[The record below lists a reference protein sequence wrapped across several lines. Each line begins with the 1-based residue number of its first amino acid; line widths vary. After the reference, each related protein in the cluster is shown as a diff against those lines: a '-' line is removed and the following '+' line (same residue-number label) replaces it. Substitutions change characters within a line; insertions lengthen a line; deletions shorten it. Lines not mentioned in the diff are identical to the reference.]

1 MTRIFSHGA
10 GEAEALSVR
19 ILVTGAAGFIGSHL
33 AERLASEG
41 HSVVGLDCITDYYAP
56 ALKESNARALQA
68 SGVETLRLDLASDD
82 LSAAVADAEA
92 IYHLAAQPGLSP
104 LPFSTYERNN
114 VLATARLVEA
124 ARQSRSLRLFVNIG
138 TSSIYGKDATGDE
151 DTAPRPTSFYG
162 VTKLAAE
169 QLALAAQRNAD
180 FPACSFRLFSVY
192 GPRERPDKLYPRLIH
207 SILSDEPFPLY
218 AGSERHERSFTYVGD
233 IVTGLLSAL
242 THVESCIG
250 EIFNLGID
258 SAITTGEGIRIVE
271 RIIGRP
277 ARIERKPPR
286 SGDQARTHANIT
298 KARAVLGYQPTT
310 TPEEGLAA
318 EVRWYRDEFC
328 DAAVRK

>member
-1 MTRIFSHGA
+1 M
-10 GEAEALSVR
+10 R

-33 AERLASEG
+33 AERLAAEG
-41 HSVVGLDCITDYYAP
+41 HSVVGLDCITDFYSP
-56 ALKESNARALQA
+56 TLKESNVQALQA

-82 LSAAVADAEA
+82 LSAAVADAEV
-92 IYHLAAQPGLSP
+92 IYHLAAQPGLSSRS
-104 LPFSTYERNN
+104 FQTYARDNFQ
-114 VLATARLVEA
+114 ATERLVEA
-124 ARQSRSLRLFVNIG
+124 ARQSRSLRLFANIG

-151 DTAPRPTSFYG
+151 DTVPRPTSWYG

-218 AGSERHERSFTYVGD
+218 AGSERHQRSFTYVGD
-233 IVTGLLSAL
+233 IATGLLAAL
-242 THVESCIG
+242 THVEQCIG
-250 EIFNLGID
+250 EIINLGID
-258 SAITTGEGIRIVE
+258 SAITTAEGIRIVE
-271 RIIGRP
+271 QIIGRS

-286 SGDQARTHANIT
+286 SGDQSRTRANIA
-298 KARAVLGYQPTT
+298 KARAILGYSPTT

-328 DAAVRK
+328 DATARK